1 MGISVCVGGGEMKK
15 SNERRRKKPGG
26 ERETDTHTIELGFHS
41 GNGETKHSFVS
52 VPLLLLPS

>member
-15 SNERRRKKPGG
+15 KSNERRRKNPG
-26 ERETDTHTIELGFHS
+26 ERQTHTHTIELGFHS